1 MSDSREVWK
10 KVTELNHK
18 EGFSLGPVNAAT
30 WLRDPRHLGFV
41 LARYKFAAKMLRN
54 RTAIL
59 EVGCG
64 EGLGTLMLV
73 RDTPAQVVGIDFDE
87 AQIDYAQH
95 EVQPHGHGR
104 LSFVC
109 GDATSHT
116 GAPAAFDGLLCLDV
130 IEHIDPSKEA
140 TFLANCLSN
149 LCPGAVAI
157 FGTPSLASG
166 AFASPP
172 SRLGHINLF
181 DPDRFTITLEKYFS
195 HVFPFSMNDEMV
207 HTGYAKMA
215 HYLLALCIKQGS

>member
-1 MSDSREVWK
+1 MSDSREIWQ

-18 EGFSLGPVNAAT
+18 EGFRLGPVNAST

-41 LARYKFAAKMLRN
+41 LARYKFAAKMLRSC
-54 RTAIL
+54 TAIL

-73 RDTPAQVVGIDFDE
+73 RDTPARVVGIDFDE

-95 EVQPHGHGR
+95 EVEPHGQGR

-109 GDATSHT
+109 GDATSPT
-116 GAPAAFDGLLCLDV
+116 GTPARFDGLLCLDV
-130 IEHIDPSKEA
+130 IEHIEPSEESN
-140 TFLANCLSN
+140 FLANCLSN
-149 LCPGAVAI
+149 LRPGAVAI
-157 FGTPSLASG
+157 FGTPSLASN

-181 DPDRFTITLEKYFS
+181 DPDRFTNTLEKHFS
-195 HVFPFSMNDEMV
+195 HVFLFSMNDEMV